1 MGKISRKL
9 ANRFRKSRK
18 LTERLGRQVRE
29 ETGPVA
35 KDVKSIQQLI
45 EEEGHDAL
53 HAAYVA
59 AQNITSFFA
68 EAVSVFD
75 EFDGYCEVVGSAQD
89 EYMPGGPPISPLTNS
104 YFTTWAFFDV
114 RFGPDLETIGT
125 CLMDLADIVEMD
137 PFMVETLRR
146 LQDSRMGIY
155 EHCGWDGSRVCL
167 RELVTGDEFEC
178 CVPAG
183 YEGKQGELWFIRLCP
198 PLGDLFDYH
207 LAFTTPYVLTE
218 ANKSDWTAYL
228 KKWMMQIDSDDERAA
243 LDEFLKYG
251 RDARSWSEY
260 IFLGY
265 HHHRPDAIFLAGLP
279 DVKDS
284 LPHA

>member
-45 EEEGHDAL
+45 EEEGQDPL

-75 EFDGYCEVVGSAQD
+75 EFDGYCEVVVSAQD
-89 EYMPGGPPISPLTNS
+89 EYMPGGPPMSPLTNS

-114 RFGPDLETIGT
+114 CFGPDQETIGT
-125 CLMDLADIVEMD
+125 CLLDLADILKID
-137 PFMVETLRR
+137 PFIVETLQR

-155 EHCGWDGSRVCL
+155 EHSGWDGSRLCL
-167 RELVTGDEFEC
+167 RELVTDDEFEC
-178 CVPAG
+178 CIPTG
-183 YEGKQGELWFIRLCP
+183 YRGKQGELWYVRLCP

-207 LAFTTPYVLTE
+207 LAFTTPYVLTGS
-218 ANKSDWTAYL
+218 NKSDWTAYL
-228 KKWMMQIDSDDERAA
+228 KKSILQADDERTA
-243 LDEFLKYG
+243 LDESLKYG
-251 RDARSWSEY
+251 NDPRSWSEY
-260 IFLGY
+260 IFLSY
-265 HHHRPDAIFLAGLP
+265 HHHQHEAIFLTGLP

>member
-9 ANRFRKSRK
+9 ANRFRKSRRLAEQLRRQAK
-18 LTERLGRQVRE
+18 LEAA
-29 ETGPVA
+29 PIA
-35 KDVKSIQQLI
+35 KDVKSVQHLI
-45 EEEGHDAL
+45 EEEGHDPL
-53 HAAYVA
+53 HAAYVS
-59 AQNITSFFA
+59 AQNLASFFA
-68 EAVSVFD
+68 ESVSVFD
-75 EFDGYCEVVGSAQD
+75 EFDDYCEIVGSAQD
-89 EYMPGGPPISPLTNS
+89 EYMPGGPPMSPLTNS

-114 RFGPDLETIGT
+114 RFGPDQETIGS
-125 CLMDLADIVEMD
+125 CLLDLAEMLEMD

-155 EHCGWDGSRVCL
+155 EHCGWVGSSVCL

-183 YEGKQGELWFIRLCP
+183 YRGKRGELWYVRCCP

-218 ANKSDWTAYL
+218 ASTSDWTAYL
-228 KKWMMQIDSDDERAA
+228 KKSMLQTDSDDERAA
-243 LDEFLKYG
+243 LDEILKYG
-251 RDARSWSEY
+251 HDPRSWSEY

-265 HHHRPDAIFLAGLP
+265 HHHQHEAIFLAGLP
-279 DVKDS
+279 DVKNS

>member
-9 ANRFRKSRK
+9 AKHFRQTRNLVEK
-18 LTERLGRQVRE
+18 LGRQVQE
-29 ETGPVA
+29 EAGPVA

-45 EEEGHDAL
+45 EQEGHDPL
-53 HAAYVA
+53 HAAYVS

-75 EFDGYCEVVGSAQD
+75 EFDDYCEIVGSAQD
-89 EYMPGGPPISPLTNS
+89 EYMPGGPPMSPLTNS

-114 RFGPDLETIGT
+114 RFGPDQETIGT
-125 CLMDLADIVEMD
+125 CLLDLADILEID
-137 PFMVETLRR
+137 PFMVETLQR

-155 EHCGWDGSRVCL
+155 EHSGWDGSRLCL
-167 RELVTGDEFEC
+167 RELVTDDEFEC
-178 CVPAG
+178 CIPTG
-183 YEGKQGELWFIRLCP
+183 YQGKQGELWYVRLCP

-207 LAFTTPYVLTE
+207 LAFTTPYMLTG

-228 KKWMMQIDSDDERAA
+228 KKSVLQADDERAA

-251 RDARSWSEY
+251 NDPRSWSEY

-265 HHHRPDAIFLAGLP
+265 HHHQHDAIFLTGLP

-284 LPHA
+284 LPHAY